1 MSESRKYILY
11 ALGIFAAYAVLMYIA
26 GFFKIGLLSDDYL
39 NIYDALNS
47 DLYQK
52 FTGNLPFTNAF
63 HIRPVYYLSLEKSIA
78 VNNILGLEP
87 GNFIWFRI
95 QNLMLL
101 YFISFTAGIFLLYLT
116 GRTSVSAAGILS
128 VLIYSNNINNI
139 CWMAA
144 RVDLICGFFYLISFL
159 LFIIYSDSGKRLFFI
174 LSVLTFITALLT
186 KELAITLP
194 LTVAAFEYFRKG
206 FSGLK
211 KALPLLTVLLI
222 ILAVYF
228 IFRIIILGND
238 VADITTLYQSFPL
251 SNAPGVYARALI
263 ALTIPLDFITIN
275 FQLRNDNKLILIYLI
290 ILYGSIFYLIWTS
303 YKTEIYRIAIQLV
316 LLFFLLITPYAVV
329 GYIRPQMIL
338 LPFTV
343 ITVFILYLY
352 GTKLRESKKLKKE
365 YLRISFAAA
374 MLIWGYWSYT
384 TVNDWHTAYEKAKVN
399 AENLVKLPK
408 EEDKKIVIIGN
419 PGRYKQA
426 FMFDKMTGA
435 YGYFKYGDF
444 IIKDTINDVIQSAAF
459 QESSIGAKFT
469 LKEISPT
476 EFEIKAEAPKQF
488 FYIEGYNPERI
499 RTGFFNEDI
508 SVEFTEFNTV
518 DKPIRLTLKIL
529 NKNINCYLAEE
540 LGFRKIN

>member
-1 MSESRKYILY
+1 MSEPRKYIY
-11 ALGIFAAYAVLMYIA
+11 YSLGIFAAYAALMYFA
-26 GFFKIGLLSDDYL
+26 GFFGIGLLSDDYL

-47 DLYQK
+47 DLSQK
-52 FTGNLPFTNAF
+52 LTGSLPFTNAF
-63 HIRPVYYLSLEKSIA
+63 HIRPVYYLSLEKSITI
-78 VNNILGLEP
+78 NSLLGLEP

-101 YFISFTAGIFLLYLT
+101 YFIAFTAGIFLLYLT
-116 GRTSVSAAGILS
+116 GRTSVSIAGILA

-144 RVDLICGFFYLISFL
+144 RVDLICAFFYLVTFL
-159 LFIIYSDSGKRLFFI
+159 LFIIYSDTGKKFYFYLLI
-174 LSVLTFITALLT
+174 LTFITALLT

-206 FSGLK
+206 FAGLK
-211 KALPLLTVLLI
+211 KSIPLLLI
-222 ILAVYF
+222 LFVILAAYF
-228 IFRIIILGND
+228 IFRIVILGNN

-263 ALTIPLDFITIN
+263 ALSIPLDFITIN
-275 FQLRNDNKLILIYLI
+275 FQLRNDNKLI
-290 ILYGSIFYLIWTS
+290 ILYLLLLYGTLFYLIWS
-303 YKTEIYRIAIQLV
+303 AFKTDIYRIAAYIS
-316 LLFFLLITPYAVV
+316 LLFFILITPYAIV

-343 ITVFILYLY
+343 ITIFILFTY
-352 GTKLRESKKLKKE
+352 GTKIRESKKLNKK
-365 YLRISFAAA
+365 YLRFSFAAA
-374 MLIWGYWSYT
+374 LLIWGYWSFT
-384 TVNDWHTAYEKAKVN
+384 TVNDWRTAYDMAKINVD
-399 AENLVKLPK
+399 NLIKMPRDEGKKL
-408 EEDKKIVIIGN
+408 VIIGN

-435 YGYFKYGDF
+435 YGFFKYGNF

-469 LKEISPT
+469 VTEISKT
-476 EFEIKAEAPKQF
+476 EFEIKAAAPKQF

-499 RTGFFNEDI
+499 RTGFLNEDI

-518 DKPIRLTLKIL
+518 DKPIKFNLKIL
-529 NKNINCYLAEE
+529 NDNIECFLAEE
-540 LGFRKIN
+540 LDFRKIY

>member
-1 MSESRKYILY
+1 MYSVVTFAGY
-11 ALGIFAAYAVLMYIA
+11 AALMYIA

-47 DLYQK
+47 DIYQK
-52 FTGNLPFTNAF
+52 FTGSLPFTNAF

-78 VNNILGLEP
+78 VNNLLGLEH

-101 YFISFTAGIFLLYLT
+101 YFIAFTAGLFLLYLT
-116 GRTSVSAAGILS
+116 GRLS
-128 VLIYSNNINNI
+128 ISLTALLTVLIYSNNVNNI

-159 LFIIYSDSGKRLFFI
+159 LFIIYSDSSKRLFFV
-174 LSVLTFITALLT
+174 LSVFTFLTALLT
-186 KELAITLP
+186 KELAVTLP
-194 LTVAAFEYFRKG
+194 FTIAVFEYFRKG
-206 FSGLK
+206 ITGLK
-211 KALPLLTVLLI
+211 KSIPFLALLLV
-222 ILAVYF
+222 ILAAYF
-228 IFRIIILGND
+228 IYRIVILGNN

-263 ALTIPLDFITIN
+263 ALSIPLDFITIN
-275 FQLRNDNKLILIYLI
+275 FQLRNDNKLIILYLI
-290 ILYGSIFYLIWTS
+290 ILYGSMFYLIWSS
-303 YKTEIYRIAIQLV
+303 YKSEFYRTASQITIV
-316 LLFFLLITPYAVV
+316 FFLLITPYAVV

-343 ITVFILYLY
+343 IMIFILYIY
-352 GTKLRESKKLKKE
+352 GNKLSSSINLKKN
-365 YLRISFAAA
+365 YIRTAFAAA
-374 MLIWGYWSYT
+374 LLFWGYWSYI
-384 TVNDWHTAYEKAKVN
+384 TVDDWKTAYEKAKVN
-399 AENLVKLPK
+399 AENLVKMQQK
-408 EEDKKIVIIGN
+408 ENKKLVIIGN

-435 YGYFKYGDF
+435 FGYFKYGNF

-469 LKEISPT
+469 VKEISKT
-476 EFEIKAEAPKQF
+476 EFEIKAAAPKQF

-499 RTGFFNEDI
+499 RTGFTNEDI
-508 SVEFTEFNTV
+508 AVEFTEYNTV
-518 DKPIRLTLKIL
+518 DKPIKLNLKIL
-529 NKNINCYLAEE
+529 NNNIECYLAEE
-540 LGFRKIN
+540 LGFRKIY